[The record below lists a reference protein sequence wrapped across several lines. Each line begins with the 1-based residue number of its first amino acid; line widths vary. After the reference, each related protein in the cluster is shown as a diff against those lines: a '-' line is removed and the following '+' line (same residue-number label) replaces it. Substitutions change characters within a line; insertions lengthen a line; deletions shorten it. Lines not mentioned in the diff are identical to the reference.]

1 MENKLPCEMT
11 KKELQERIKW
21 AEDEIVGLQEMIK
34 WAEGGIS
41 TSTLFKKA
49 LAKELKGRKKK

>member
-1 MENKLPCEMT
+1 MT